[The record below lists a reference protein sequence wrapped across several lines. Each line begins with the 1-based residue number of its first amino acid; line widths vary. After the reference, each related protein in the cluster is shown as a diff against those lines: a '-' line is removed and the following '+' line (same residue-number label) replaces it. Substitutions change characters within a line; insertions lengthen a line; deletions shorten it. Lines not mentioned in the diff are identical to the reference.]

1 MAALAQAACLLG
13 ELVAFRRVASGLDGV
28 EDGDGEAEALGGCGG
43 GAVQGGE
50 GGEPF
55 GVAVERAAAGV
66 ELAGELVEEVVGH
79 VGGAAGAVRTR
90 GDARRVA
97 AGADGGLTAG

>member
-1 MAALAQAACLLG
+1 
-13 ELVAFRRVASGLDGV
+13 
-28 EDGDGEAEALGGCGG
+28 
-43 GAVQGGE
+43 
-50 GGEPF
+50 
-55 GVAVERAAAGV
+55 VAVERAAAGV